1 MTKKRWTAMGAVAA
15 VLGALIA
22 FVALSG
28 SGNEGD
34 ATINDTSIG
43 GEGSAN
49 SCANVGEGTQNCYVE
64 QVQDLA
70 SKTEAET
77 IAAARKA
84 ADVPPTPEGPWPFYV
99 VRTGPIGLKVRSSNV
114 KEATQLGGIAH
125 LNPAW
130 AWCQETSEFDPVPG
144 DDVPGLWLQ
153 IAWDHQEPNTTD
165 YFQSEPGADGRA
177 WIYAGFTVPTGHSGD
192 IPEC

>member
-1 MTKKRWTAMGAVAA
+1 MTTKQWTAIGAVAA
-15 VLGALIA
+15 VVAAVIA
-22 FVALSG
+22 VVALSN
-28 SGNEGD
+28 SGND
-34 ATINDTSIG
+34 RDTTIKDSSIG
-43 GEGSAN
+43 GGSPN
-49 SCANVGEGTQNCYVE
+49 GCANIGEGTQNCYIE

-70 SKTEAET
+70 SSSEAVI
-77 IAAARKA
+77 IAAAREA
-84 ADVPPTPEGPWPFYV
+84 VDVRPTQEGPWPFYV
-99 VRTGPIGLKVRSSNV
+99 VRTAPIGLKVRSSNV
-114 KEATQLGGIAH
+114 EEATQLGGIAN
-125 LNPAW
+125 LSSVW
-130 AWCQETSEFDPVPG
+130 AWCQATSDFDPVPD